1 MDLAPP
7 AIEPPAS
14 AVPSNNFMN
23 EMTPIPE
30 RRAIAVARAEAAVD
44 KAVEVLRS
52 CTLANA
58 AKFLGQQESARD
70 IAAAAMELCQAELD
84 ATTRAMQD
92 EVALEMWFQGPPPLP
107 SVSIDREFERTFANK
122 IMPKFAAL
130 IMQARARIES
140 QRESRSAAQAPDK
153 AESGETSGTA
163 FFVSHEGKALT
174 NAHVVSGCQQIRV
187 KGGTQSGTAQIIAT
201 DKDNDLALLSTDLHP
216 SEIADWRLSIRQG
229 EHIVIYGFPLLGV
242 LSSTGNVAEGSVTAL
257 AGLNDD
263 SRFLQISA
271 PVQPGNSGSAVFDQ
285 SGRVVGIVDAK
296 LDALKVAAALG
307 DIPQNINFAIK
318 GSVAAAFL
326 DVHHVIH
333 TDGSDGP
340 LLSTPDLVDR
350 AKSLTMQVVCIP

>member
-1 MDLAPP
+1 
-7 AIEPPAS
+7 
-14 AVPSNNFMN
+14 
-23 EMTPIPE
+23 
-30 RRAIAVARAEAAVD
+30 
-44 KAVEVLRS
+44 
-52 CTLANA
+52 
-58 AKFLGQQESARD
+58 
-70 IAAAAMELCQAELD
+70 
-84 ATTRAMQD
+84 
-92 EVALEMWFQGPPPLP
+92 
-107 SVSIDREFERTFANK
+107 
-122 IMPKFAAL
+122 MPKFAAL